1 MPHRERLIKKLF
13 RGMTII
19 EIADE
24 EGTTKQ
30 AVSKSIKKALALLKP
45 VKHRV
50 VFSAKISTLSSCTGT
65 GKSETTI
72 FIVSP
77 VGGGILPRRRWP
89 GRDVRRR
96 DVLLRWEDHHFRG
109 YGPDHRLWGWDRCQW
124 FHRDHR
130 RLYHRLRAQPGGYL
144 HAGLRHQ
151 RCDFRR
157 HVHRHRRCFMMI

>member
-124 FHRDHR
+124 FHRDHGW
-130 RLYHRLRAQPGGYL
+130 LYHRLRT
-144 HAGLRHQ
+144 
-151 RCDFRR
+151 
-157 HVHRHRRCFMMI
+157 